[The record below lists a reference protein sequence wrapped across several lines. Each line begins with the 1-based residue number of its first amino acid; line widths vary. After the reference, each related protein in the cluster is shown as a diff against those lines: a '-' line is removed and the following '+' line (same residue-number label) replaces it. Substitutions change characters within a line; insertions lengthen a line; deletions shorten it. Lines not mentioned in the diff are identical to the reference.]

1 MMEENKTKSVPSLLE
16 TSMTITASFG
26 RLKFITVA
34 AVIAACLTAI
44 ACVGYTIYTIGENQK
59 QVFVIDKGQVLTAS
73 RENASISLKDRIE
86 FQSKTFHQ
94 LMFTVSPNREVVKNN
109 VERALEIS
117 DKSAYNYYQ
126 DLNEKK
132 FYQRMYQANASQ
144 DIRIDSVKI
153 DISRHPYR
161 VATYATLTITRESNI
176 SRSSLLTRCSMI
188 DVDMNRKNREGLQ
201 IEDFEVLRND
211 IIETRKR

>member
-1 MMEENKTKSVPSLLE
+1 MEENKTKNVPSLLE
-16 TSMTITASFG
+16 TTTTITASFG
-26 RLKFITVA
+26 RLKFIAVA

-44 ACVGYTIYTIGENQK
+44 ACVGYTLYTIGESQK

>member
-1 MMEENKTKSVPSLLE
+1 MEENKTKSVPSLLE
-16 TSMTITASFG
+16 TTSTITASFG
-26 RLKFITVA
+26 RLKFIAVA
-34 AVIAACLTAI
+34 AVIVACLTAI
-44 ACVGYTIYTIGENQK
+44 ACVGYTIYTIGESQK

>member
-1 MMEENKTKSVPSLLE
+1 MEENKTKSVPSLLE
-16 TSMTITASFG
+16 TSTTITASFG
-26 RLKFITVA
+26 RLKIIAVS

-44 ACVGYTIYTIGENQK
+44 ACVGYTLYTIGENQK

-153 DISRHPYR
+153 DISRYPYR

>member
-1 MMEENKTKSVPSLLE
+1 MEENKTKNVPSLLE
-16 TSMTITASFG
+16 TTSTITASFG
-26 RLKFITVA
+26 RLKFIAVA
-34 AVIAACLTAI
+34 TVIAACLTAI
-44 ACVGYTIYTIGENQK
+44 ACVGYTIYTIGESQK

>member
-1 MMEENKTKSVPSLLE
+1 MEENKTRDLSSLFK
-16 TSMTITASFG
+16 TTTTITASFG
-26 RLKFITVA
+26 SLKFISVT
-34 AVIAACLTAI
+34 AVIVACLTAV
-44 ACVGYTIYTIGENQK
+44 ACVGYTIYSIQESQK

-73 RENASISLKDRIE
+73 REGASISLKDRIE

-144 DIRIDSVKI
+144 DIRIDSVKV
-153 DISRHPYR
+153 DITRYPYR

-211 IIETRKR
+211 NIETRKR